1 MNVKGLIGYNVFETA
16 DHVCAA
22 IRLYEEGIRE
32 MEDIINGV
40 HQMHFC
46 GIKNS
51 LFARELFIYL
61 LENEETQEA
70 FLELFFEQYME
81 CNSAMTAY
89 DITVNKIG
97 EAVWVTLSM
106 I

>member
-40 HQMHFC
+40 HQMHFQ

-51 LFARELFIYL
+51 LFAHKLFTYL
-61 LENEETQEA
+61 LENEEMQEA
-70 FLELFFEQYME
+70 FLDLFFEHYME
-81 CNSAMTAY
+81 CNDAMTAY
-89 DITVNKIG
+89 DATVNKIKIG
-97 EAVWVTLSM
+97 EAV
-106 I
+106 